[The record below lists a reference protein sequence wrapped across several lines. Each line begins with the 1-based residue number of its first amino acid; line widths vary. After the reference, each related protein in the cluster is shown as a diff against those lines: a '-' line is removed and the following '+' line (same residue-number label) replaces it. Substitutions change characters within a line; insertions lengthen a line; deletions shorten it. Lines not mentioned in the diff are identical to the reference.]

1 MLPLALDSNKSP
13 THEYDNG
20 IYSSNLKEDR
30 VNEVNSHV
38 TRKGNAWK
46 FVKTLHVKFFPFG
59 QKWPSRIVTVKH
71 RFESSSLLPN
81 SECFNINQFGSLS
94 RHERNRKLILRSKI
108 PVPNSIPNCI
118 VYLEKIFRKI
128 KFSKNQIFEVC
139 CDVDEQFYRTIC
151 LSWNVFIKNI

>member
-38 TRKGNAWK
+38 TRKENAWK

-59 QKWPSRIVTVKH
+59 
-71 RFESSSLLPN
+71 
-81 SECFNINQFGSLS
+81 
-94 RHERNRKLILRSKI
+94 
-108 PVPNSIPNCI
+108 
-118 VYLEKIFRKI
+118 
-128 KFSKNQIFEVC
+128 
-139 CDVDEQFYRTIC
+139 
-151 LSWNVFIKNI
+151 